1 MMINSAT
8 ADYPDA
14 NSIFAFQVDPDGWS
28 KCYWTSY
35 NNETAADLMRKGQ
48 VTPDGDER
56 AAVYEELQQILA
68 DEVPYIPL
76 YNSENVVGLR
86 DNVEGFTVLPNGSVH
101 FEDVYFEE

>member
-1 MMINSAT
+1 
-8 ADYPDA
+8 
-14 NSIFAFQVDPDGWS
+14 
-28 KCYWTSY
+28 
-35 NNETAADLMRKGQ
+35 MRKGQ

-86 DNVEGFTVLPNGSVH
+86 DNVEGLTVLPNGSVH